1 MPGLVN
7 NPWPSAGSGCA
18 QVAGGTVA
26 AGGAG
31 ARGLGNGGRSA
42 LHTLK
47 LIYVKLIGKSLQ
59 RQTPSLGKS
68 STQKRDFT
76 AISQRPTLSLT
87 GCGATES
94 PCGCIP
100 RYMISGQA
108 GQGRRGL
115 AMASIRLLHR
125 FQACWHEICGRWWVL
140 EGDCWRALVVESAG
154 TGKAMLEYP
163 SSQKNPVL
171 LAASSRML
179 LQVESCLSRL
189 LAPPCRA
196 VLRATSTMCRCWAVS
211 LTVVIWLLSE
221 VVPFF

>member
-87 GCGATES
+87 SCGATES

-140 EGDCWRALVVESAG
+140 EGGLLEGAG
-154 TGKAMLEYP
+154 GRVRQYREGHAGVS